1 MAKYTI
7 PVFALLAF
15 SSLAVVTRAAPVSIS
30 TSGAFSSSDTANAL
44 AVPGGRWTLSFTLDN
59 PPAVSNAGLDG
70 FDAPFSAFS
79 YSVNGSSMGASPQTI
94 RFLGAPSDG
103 LFTLFFGPESG
114 MDSNG
119 KLIPEFSF
127 TGPQIYTGSNQNPT
141 FTPGSFAVAQFL
153 YTDGVNYDNQ
163 VSPGATVLVSGS
175 STTATPEPPSA
186 YLCLGT
192 MFVLGGIAFKRKR
205 SPLHLLR

>member
-1 MAKYTI
+1 MAKYTN
-7 PVFALLAF
+7 PAF
-15 SSLAVVTRAAPVSIS
+15 TLIVICSLAVVMRAAPVSIS
-30 TSGAFSSSDTANAL
+30 TAGAFSASDTANAL
-44 AVPGGRWTLSFTLDN
+44 AVPGASWTLSFTVDN

-70 FDAPFSAFS
+70 FDAPFSDFS
-79 YSVNGSSMGASPQTI
+79 YSVNGSSVGTSPQSI
-94 RFLGAPSDG
+94 RLLSSPSDG

-127 TGPQIYTGSNQNPT
+127 SGPQIYGGSNQDPT
-141 FTPGSFAVAQFL
+141 ITSGSFAVAQFL

-163 VSPGATVLVSGS
+163 VLPGAMVLVSGG
-175 STTATPEPPSA
+175 STAATPEPPSA

-192 MFVLGGIAFKRKR
+192 MFILAGIAFKRKR
-205 SPLHLLR
+205 SPFDLLR